1 MPMFEFCCRACGEV
15 FEELLRAGDTA
26 TPVCPKCGAAETE
39 RCLSVPAPLKT
50 GAFPYK
56 PGPVRPLGTGGPSCG
71 TCGMGGGMGG
81 AGGGC
86 GA

>member
-15 FEELLRAGDTA
+15 FEELLASGETGA
-26 TPVCPKCGAAETE
+26 PACPACGARETE
-39 RCLSVPAPLKT
+39 RRISAPAPLKT

-71 TCGMGGGMGG
+71 PSCGMGSCGS
-81 AGGGC
+81 GGC

>member
-26 TPVCPKCGAAETE
+26 APACPKCGAAETE
-39 RCLSVPAPLKT
+39 RRLSVPAPLKT
-50 GAFPYK
+50 GAFPFK

-81 AGGGC
+81 NGC

>member
-15 FEELLRAGDTA
+15 FEELLRAGETTA
-26 TPVCPKCGAAETE
+26 PACPKCGSTGTE
-39 RCLSVPAPLKT
+39 RRLSVPAPLKT

-71 TCGMGGGMGG
+71 ACGMGGG

>member
-26 TPVCPKCGAAETE
+26 APVCPRCGAAETE

-71 TCGMGGGMGG
+71 SCGMGGG
-81 AGGGC
+81 GGC

>member
-15 FEELLRAGDTA
+15 FEELIRSGDTEAPACPACGAGDT
-26 TPVCPKCGAAETE
+26 E
-39 RCLSVPAPLKT
+39 RRITAPAPLKT

-71 TCGMGGGMGG
+71 SCGTG
-81 AGGGC
+81 GGGC